1 MNPQRTKDLII
12 EYDTLKGK
20 IGDVNTPSEELAKAR
35 ERLMEVEEKL
45 IELNPDI
52 LKAEDAKSGKFR
64 EQLGLADR
72 LNDTRNK
79 AAKRDLEKAAIDNET
94 KLPELQKE
102 YERLSDNLKTYNQA
116 YSDAKESYVKYQEY
130 VSQQQSI
137 SQNLSGAEQANG
149 MQKLMNQI
157 REETGKY

>member
-52 LKAEDAKSGKFR
+52 LKAEDAKS
-64 EQLGLADR
+64 
-72 LNDTRNK
+72 
-79 AAKRDLEKAAIDNET
+79 
-94 KLPELQKE
+94 
-102 YERLSDNLKTYNQA
+102 
-116 YSDAKESYVKYQEY
+116 
-130 VSQQQSI
+130 
-137 SQNLSGAEQANG
+137 
-149 MQKLMNQI
+149 
-157 REETGKY
+157 